1 MESIPLLVT
10 LLHYDVN
17 YIQGYICA
25 LVSGFPICERT
36 GEQSKWSEQEGSKQS
51 ERACEERW
59 RTNKWANEWP
69 LWKTPFRVS
78 QVIVD
83 WCTNRN
89 NAYTEKKKLG
99 ALSQLIHI
107 GSSWIINGRFLAW
120 SCWERGCWKKYPGQ
134 KLTIYYPTSSNVYK
148 LGKGTKIVFFNVIEL
163 CTASWHALFLL
174 CATQLISHF
183 VSWSISLLVG
193 QSVHLSVTHLLFWAF
208 WAPAHTKVHHFWANL
223 DEIYKLLKAF

>member
-1 MESIPLLVT
+1 MLT
-10 LLHYDVN
+10 L
-17 YIQGYICA
+17 
-25 LVSGFPICERT
+25 
-36 GEQSKWSEQEGSKQS
+36 
-51 ERACEERW
+51 
-59 RTNKWANEWP
+59 
-69 LWKTPFRVS
+69 
-78 QVIVD
+78 
-83 WCTNRN
+83 
-89 NAYTEKKKLG
+89 KKKLG

-134 KLTIYYPTSSNVYK
+134 KLTINYPTSSNVYK

-223 DEIYKLLKAF
+223 HEIYKLLKAFQKIF

>member
-1 MESIPLLVT
+1 MDASSALLQPPIGLKSSNLLETSRILFWDAMCIEFASTTHSTCQQIFFLRMLSFQYSMESIPLLVT

-89 NAYTEKKKLG
+89 NAYTEKKTSCPFPTYTHWIKLDYK
-99 ALSQLIHI
+99 
-107 GSSWIINGRFLAW
+107 W
-120 SCWERGCWKKYPGQ
+120 SIFGLE
-134 KLTIYYPTSSNVYK
+134 L
-148 LGKGTKIVFFNVIEL
+148 LGKR
-163 CTASWHALFLL
+163 
-174 CATQLISHF
+174 
-183 VSWSISLLVG
+183 
-193 QSVHLSVTHLLFWAF
+193 
-208 WAPAHTKVHHFWANL
+208 
-223 DEIYKLLKAF
+223 LLKKVSRSKIDH